1 MIDTRLCHRY
11 FRRCKFPFVGAS
23 LAVVLSFVMYS
34 CGTPQGKLCIEG
46 EYKGINQAD
55 FLILSTDGGID
66 HVDTLHLRN
75 GEFEYLCDLSYDAT
89 FSIVYPNNT
98 NLIIWAHSGDDIS
111 IDGDA
116 QELWKVKVKGNKE
129 NELYTEFRQQCEEN
143 DLVSLRNTAAR
154 IIRQHPENAV
164 SVHLLTQ
171 YFLMS
176 DDVPA
181 DSINRLY
188 DVLSQAQPE
197 SPKVAALA
205 GIIRHSTALRKG
217 APMPSFDVVT
227 ADSTHHSL
235 ASYKGSPFILYFW
248 AGWQGNAYVLHRELA
263 TIKEQSNDSVKVL
276 GYSLDVDSLSL
287 RINGPSSQTG
297 IPTYCDYK
305 GFNSPLVGKLGITSL
320 PRIILVGGD
329 GKIQRIESDV
339 TKLKGYKF

>member
-23 LAVVLSFVMYS
+23 LAVVLSFVMFS

-55 FLILSTDGGID
+55 FLILSTDGGMD

-197 SPKVAALA
+197 
-205 GIIRHSTALRKG
+205 
-217 APMPSFDVVT
+217 
-227 ADSTHHSL
+227 
-235 ASYKGSPFILYFW
+235 
-248 AGWQGNAYVLHRELA
+248 
-263 TIKEQSNDSVKVL
+263 
-276 GYSLDVDSLSL
+276 
-287 RINGPSSQTG
+287 
-297 IPTYCDYK
+297 
-305 GFNSPLVGKLGITSL
+305 
-320 PRIILVGGD
+320 
-329 GKIQRIESDV
+329 
-339 TKLKGYKF
+339 